1 MRVVLQRV
9 AKGSVTVDGEIV
21 GAIDRGILLLAAI
34 GREDKEASVLKMAR
48 KCVDLRV
55 FAGEAGHF
63 EHSVRDIK
71 GAVLA
76 VSQFTLY
83 GDCAKG
89 RRPSLSKAARPDDAE
104 RLFDVFVRSLREEG
118 IPVETGTFGADMKV
132 ELLNDGPVT
141 FQLEM

>member
-1 MRVVLQRV
+1 MLQRV
-9 AKGSVTVDGEIV
+9 ARASVTVAGEVV
-21 GAIDRGILLLAAI
+21 GSIDRGILLLAAI
-34 GREDKEASVLKMAR
+34 GRGDDEAGVRKMAR

-55 FAGEAGHF
+55 FAGDAGHF
-63 EHSVRDIK
+63 EHSVRETG
-71 GAVLA
+71 GAILA

-89 RRPSLSKAARPDDAE
+89 RRPSLSKAARPEEAE
-104 RLFDVFVRSLREEG
+104 RLFALFAEAIRNEG

-141 FQLEM
+141 FQLET